1 MSVAAQHGRRRARLR
16 LDRPARVALALG
28 LAGLGYRLV
37 LLLLTVPSSNSDEAT
52 FGLVAMHIAAG
63 RGWPVFLYGQHY
75 MGTFESYLA
84 APLFL
89 FFEPSWPLLR
99 VPLLFLYAA
108 FVLLMYLLTRR
119 LYSPWLAT
127 FTVGLLALGSER
139 VVRDQL
145 TTVGGRP
152 EVKPAVVLLLL
163 LAVALG
169 QRRSRHRRLACAVFG
184 LVAGL
189 ALWNDWLV
197 LPYLAVVGVVL
208 LVGCWRD
215 LLGWSGLLLL
225 GGFLLGLL
233 PLIVDNLTAPS
244 GQDSLSVLRQLSNG
258 ESEPATLSERLRG
271 AILTGLPLATGLC
284 PSTGCAPWQAWWG
297 PLYLALLLGAAVL
310 AGIGLRR
317 AGDDRIRYL
326 GQLALL
332 LGAALTVLS
341 YARNTLAATAPLAT
355 ARYLSVL
362 QISLPA
368 ALWPLWLVA
377 RQARRKVAARQTRW
391 RGLRRPAGAMA
402 TLVLAWVTALMIYTT
417 TVFVGDIEMIRDEE
431 RGARELAA
439 VVQRAG
445 IRHIYGEYWTCNR
458 LIFNTRERVICAVLG
473 EDLHPGQNRHPPYP
487 AQVEAAP
494 TPAYVFEAGE
504 PADTAFR
511 AYLARIAVPARVTE
525 VADYRIYQPAA
536 TVRPPG

>member
-1 MSVAAQHGRRRARLR
+1 MTAQHGRRRARLR

-28 LAGLGYRLV
+28 LAGLGYRLA
-37 LLLLTVPSSNSDEAT
+37 LLLLTVPGSNSDEAT

-169 QRRSRHRRLACAVFG
+169 QHRSRHRRLTCAVFG

-225 GGFLLGLL
+225 GGFLIGLL
-233 PLIVDNLTAPS
+233 PLIVDNLTAPP
-244 GQDSLSVLRQLSNG
+244 GQDSLSVLRQLSDG
-258 ESEPATLSERLRG
+258 ESEPATPSERLRG

-310 AGIGLRR
+310 AVVGLRR
-317 AGDDRIRYL
+317 AGGDRIRYL
-326 GQLALL
+326 AQLALL

-368 ALWPLWLVA
+368 VLWPLWLL
-377 RQARRKVAARQTRW
+377 ARRTWR
-391 RGLRRPAGAMA
+391 RGLAQPVGAMA
-402 TLVLAWVTALMIYTT
+402 TLVLAWVTALMIYATA
-417 TVFVGDIEMIRDEE
+417 VFIGDLDTIRGEE
-431 RGARELAA
+431 RDARELAT
-439 VVQRAG
+439 VMRRAG
-445 IRHIYGEYWTCNR
+445 IRHTYGEYWTCNR
-458 LIFNTRERVICAVLG
+458 LIFNTREQIVCSVLG
-473 EDLHPGQNRHPPYP
+473 EDLRPGQNRHPPYP
-487 AQVEAAP
+487 EQVDAAP
-494 TPAYVFEAGE
+494 APAYVFESGG

-511 AYLARIAVPARVTE
+511 AYLERIAVPARVTE